1 MFLDR
6 AWIGTDGKENA
17 RMSELLNRRDTLRF
31 GGIGAA
37 GVLPLAAASPAGATT
52 RSGTRRGNHQGPAF
66 DVTRYGAR
74 GDGRTIDSPAINRAI
89 DAAAKAGG
97 GTVVFP
103 AGTYAS
109 YSVRLKSNV
118 TLHLDRGAT
127 LLAAEPRRGVGFD
140 DPGEGAGNPY
150 QDFGHSHWRA
160 SLIWGE
166 GLENIGIRGPGWI
179 DGASLVRNMSADS
192 PRGTGDKAI
201 ALKLC
206 RNVVIADLTIVR
218 GGHLSILPT
227 GVDNLTIHN
236 VKIDTIRDG
245 INVDCC
251 RNVRISDCTVNTHGD
266 DAIVLKSS
274 YALGSAR
281 ATENVTIADTMVSGY
296 DVGTLIAGTYGRS
309 DPAAADRDG
318 PTGRIKFGT
327 ESNGGFRN
335 IAISNMIFERCRG
348 LALETVDGGLLED
361 VTISN
366 ITMRDVSNT
375 PFFLRLGARM
385 RGPAGREIGRLRRI
399 SISDVTVHNSDPRYP
414 SMIVGLP
421 GHDVEDVRISNVRIH
436 MRGGL
441 SMREAAE
448 QPGELINT
456 FFAEPGA
463 REPFAVPDRPT
474 AYPEPSM
481 FGILPAWA
489 FYIRHARGV
498 QLDNVH
504 VGFENADTRPAVV
517 VEDVRDA
524 EFRHSRVQK
533 AEGAPTF
540 VLRNVTDFTVHQCR
554 PVDDVRIPGHVDQR
568 EI

>member
-1 MFLDR
+1 MP
-6 AWIGTDGKENA
+6 
-17 RMSELLNRRDTLRF
+17 NRRDALRGVAGAAAGGGLALSATGTASAAPGGPGPGPFFDVRRF
-31 GGIGAA
+31 GAK
-37 GVLPLAAASPAGATT
+37 
-52 RSGTRRGNHQGPAF
+52 
-66 DVTRYGAR
+66 
-74 GDGRTIDSPAINRAI
+74 GDGSTIDSPAVNRAVE
-89 DAAAKAGG
+89 AAARDG
-97 GTVVFP
+97 GTVFFP

-109 YSVRLKSNV
+109 YSVRLRSNV
-118 TLHLDRGAT
+118 TLHLDRGAR
-127 LLAAEPRRGVGFD
+127 LLAAEPRNGHGFD

-166 GLENIGIRGPGWI
+166 ELENIGIEGPGVI
-179 DGASLVRNMSADS
+179 DGAALVRNMSPQS
-192 PRGTGDKAI
+192 PPGTGDKAI

-206 RNVVIADLTIVR
+206 RNVVIRDVTIVR

-236 VKIDTIRDG
+236 VRIDTIRDG

-274 YALGSAR
+274 FALGFPR
-281 ATENVTIADTMVSGY
+281 ATENVTIADSMVSGY
-296 DVGTLIAGTYGRS
+296 DVGTLIDGTYGRE

-335 IAISNMIFERCRG
+335 IAISNVIFERCRG

-385 RGPAGREIGRLRRI
+385 RGPAGREIGKLRRI
-399 SISDVTVHNSDPRYP
+399 NISDVTVYNADPRYP

-421 GHDVEDVRISNVRIH
+421 GHDVEDVRISNVRVH

-441 SMREAAE
+441 SMTEAAE
-448 QPGELINT
+448 QPPDLINT

-463 REPFAVPDRPT
+463 REPYAVPDRPQ

-489 FYIRHARGV
+489 LYVRHATGI
-498 QLDNVH
+498 QLDNVDLR
-504 VGFENADTRPAVV
+504 FERPDTRPAIVL
-517 VEDVRDA
+517 EDVRDA
-524 EFRHSRVQK
+524 EFHHVRLHK
-533 AEGAPTF
+533 ADGAPTF
-540 VLRNVTDFTVHQCR
+540 VLHDVTDFALHQGR
-554 PVDDVRIPGHVDQR
+554 PVTEARIPGNVAH
-568 EI
+568 EEL

>member
-1 MFLDR
+1 
-6 AWIGTDGKENA
+6 
-17 RMSELLNRRDTLRF
+17 MSEPRNRRAALRL
-31 GGIGAA
+31 GATGAA
-37 GVLPLAAASPAGATT
+37 AGGLTLAAAGPAAATT
-52 RSGTRRGNHQGPAF
+52 PHDGPFF
-66 DVTRYGAR
+66 DVRRYGAR

-89 DAAAKAGG
+89 AAAARAG
-97 GTVVFP
+97 GTVFFP

-109 YSVRLKSNV
+109 YSVRLRSNV

-127 LLAAEPRRGVGFD
+127 LLAAAPRDGRGFD

-160 SLIWGE
+160 SLVWGE
-166 GLENIGIRGPGWI
+166 ELENIGITGHGRI
-179 DGASLVRNMSADS
+179 DGAALVRNMTPDS
-192 PRGTGDKAI
+192 PPGTGDKAI

-206 RNVVIADLTIVR
+206 RNVMIRDITIVR

-227 GVDNLTIHN
+227 GVDNLTIHG
-236 VKIDTIRDG
+236 VTIDTVRDG

-274 YALGSAR
+274 YALGFAR

-296 DVGTLIAGTYGRS
+296 DVGTLVTGGYGRE

-335 IAISNMIFERCRG
+335 IAISNVIFERCRG

-366 ITMRDVSNT
+366 ITMRDVSNA

-385 RGPAGREIGRLRRI
+385 RGPAGREIGELRRI
-399 SISDVTVHNSDPRYP
+399 SISDVTVHNADPRYP

-421 GHDVEDVRISNVRIH
+421 GHDVTDVRVSNVRVH

-448 QPGELINT
+448 QPPELINT

-463 REPFAVPDRPT
+463 REPYAVPDRPQ

-489 FYIRHARGV
+489 FYIRHATGV
-498 QLDNVH
+498 RLDNVD
-504 VGFENADTRPAVV
+504 VRFAESDTRPAVV
-517 VEDVRDA
+517 LDDVRDA
-524 EFRHSRVQK
+524 EFHHVRATK

-540 VLRNVTDFTVHQCR
+540 VLREVTDFALHQGR
-554 PVDDVRIPGHVDQR
+554 PVPEARIPGHVTQQ
-568 EI
+568 EL

>member
-1 MFLDR
+1 
-6 AWIGTDGKENA
+6 
-17 RMSELLNRRDTLRF
+17 MSNRRDALRF
-31 GGIGAA
+31 GA
-37 GVLPLAAASPAGATT
+37 VTAAASGLTLAGAATADADPHT
-52 RSGTRRGNHQGPAF
+52 ASWY
-66 DVTRYGAR
+66 DVRKFGAR

-89 DAAAKAGG
+89 DAAAARG
-97 GTVVFP
+97 GTVHFP

-118 TLHLDRGAT
+118 SLHLGQGAT
-127 LLAAEPRRGVGFD
+127 LLAAEPRNGAGFD
-140 DPGEGAGNPY
+140 PPGDGAGNPY

-166 GLENIGIRGPGWI
+166 GLENIGIGGPGRI
-179 DGASLVRNMSADS
+179 DGATLVRNMTPDS
-192 PRGTGDKAI
+192 PAGTGDKAI

-206 RNVVIADLTIVR
+206 RNVVIRDLTIVR

-245 INVDCC
+245 INVDSC

-274 YALGSAR
+274 YALGFAR
-281 ATENVTIADTMVSGY
+281 PTENVTIADSMVSGY
-296 DVGTLIAGTYGRS
+296 DVGTLIDGTYDRD
-309 DPAAADRDG
+309 DPAAADHDG

-335 IAISNMIFERCRG
+335 IAISNVIFERCRG

-361 VTISN
+361 ITISN
-366 ITMRDVSNT
+366 ITMRDVSNA
-375 PFFLRLGARM
+375 PFFLRIGARM
-385 RGPAGREIGRLRRI
+385 RGPAGVPVGSLRRV
-399 SISDVTVHNSDPRYP
+399 SISDVTVHNADPRYP

-421 GHDVEDVRISNVRIH
+421 GHDVEDVRISNVRVH

-441 SMREAAE
+441 SMVEAAA
-448 QPGELINT
+448 QPPELINT

-463 REPFAVPDRPT
+463 REPYAVPDRPQ

-489 FYIRHARGV
+489 FYVRHATGV
-498 QLDNVH
+498 QLDNVDCR
-504 VGFENADTRPAVV
+504 FEAPDARPAVV
-517 VEDVRDA
+517 LDDVRDA
-524 EFRHSRVQK
+524 EFHHVRMAK
-533 AEGAPTF
+533 ADSAPTF
-540 VLRNVTDFTVHQCR
+540 VLRNVTDFALHQGR
-554 PVDDVRIPGHVDQR
+554 PVDEVRIPGHV
-568 EI
+568 ESFTV

>member
-1 MFLDR
+1 
-6 AWIGTDGKENA
+6 
-17 RMSELLNRRDTLRF
+17 MSSSRRTALRL
-31 GGIGAA
+31 GVVGAA
-37 GVLPLAAASPAGATT
+37 VPLAMSATPAEASPL
-52 RSGTRRGNHQGPAF
+52 SF
-66 DVTRYGAR
+66 DVRKYGAK
-74 GDGRTIDSPAINRAI
+74 GDGVTIDSPAINRAI
-89 DAAAKAGG
+89 TAASAGG
-97 GTVVFP
+97 GTVYFP
-103 AGTYAS
+103 PGTYAS

-118 TLHLDRGAT
+118 TLHLDQGAT
-127 LLAAEPRRGVGFD
+127 LLAAAPRGGKGFD
-140 DPGEGAGNPY
+140 PPGDGAGNPY

-166 GLENIGIRGPGWI
+166 NLHDIGITGQGRI
-179 DGASLVRNMSADS
+179 DGAALVRNMSADS
-192 PRGTGDKAI
+192 PPGTGDKAI

-206 RNVVIADLTIVR
+206 RNVVIRDVTIVR

-236 VKIDTIRDG
+236 VRIDTIRDG
-245 INVDCC
+245 INIDCC

-274 YALGSAR
+274 YALGTPR
-281 ATENVTIADTMVSGY
+281 PTENVTIADTMVSGY
-296 DVGTLIAGTYGRS
+296 DVGTLIDGTYGRE
-309 DPAAADRDG
+309 DPVATDQDG

-335 IAISNMIFERCRG
+335 IAISNMIFDRCRG

-375 PFFLRLGARM
+375 PFFLRIGARM
-385 RGPAGREIGRLRRI
+385 RGPANREIGKLRRI
-399 SISDVTVHNSDPRYP
+399 TISDVTVHNADPRYP
-414 SMIVGLP
+414 SMIIGLP

-448 QPGELINT
+448 QPANLINT

-463 REPFAVPDRPT
+463 REPYAVPDRPT

-489 FYIRHARGV
+489 FYIRHATGV
-498 QLDNVH
+498 RLDNVTAR
-504 VGFENADTRPAVV
+504 FEAPDTRPAVV
-517 VEDVRDA
+517 LDDVRDA
-524 EFRHSRVQK
+524 SFDHVRLAK
-533 AEGAPTF
+533 AEGSPTF
-540 VLRNVTDFTVHQCR
+540 VLRNVTDFALHRGR
-554 PVDDVRIPGHVDQR
+554 PVAEASFPEHVDN
-568 EI
+568 EEL

>member
-1 MFLDR
+1 
-6 AWIGTDGKENA
+6 
-17 RMSELLNRRDTLRF
+17 MS
-31 GGIGAA
+31 
-37 GVLPLAAASPAGATT
+37 
-52 RSGTRRGNHQGPAF
+52 GPFF
-66 DVTRYGAR
+66 DVTRYGAK
-74 GDGRTIDSPAINRAI
+74 GDGRTIDSPAINRAV

-97 GTVVFP
+97 TVFFP

-109 YSVRLKSNV
+109 YSVRLRSNV

-127 LLAAEPRRGVGFD
+127 LLAAAPRDGVGFD
-140 DPGEGAGNPY
+140 PPGDGAGNPY

-166 GLENIGIRGPGWI
+166 GLENIGIGGPGRI
-179 DGASLVRNMSADS
+179 DGAALVRNMTPDS
-192 PRGTGDKAI
+192 PPGTGDKAI

-206 RNVVIADLTIVR
+206 RNVVIRDLTIVR

-236 VKIDTIRDG
+236 LRIDTIRDG
-245 INVDCC
+245 INIDCC

-274 YALGSAR
+274 YALGFAR

-296 DVGTLIAGTYGRS
+296 DVGTLIDGTYGREH
-309 DPAAADRDG
+309 PAAADRDG

-335 IAISNMIFERCRG
+335 IAISNVIFERCRG

-366 ITMRDVSNT
+366 VTMRDVSNT

-385 RGPAGREIGRLRRI
+385 RGPAGREIGKLRRI
-399 SISDVTVHNSDPRYP
+399 SISDVTVYNADPRYP

-421 GHDVEDVRISNVRIH
+421 GHDVEDVRISNVRVH

-441 SMREAAE
+441 SMTEAAS
-448 QPGELINT
+448 QPADLINT

-463 REPFAVPDRPT
+463 REPFAVPDRPQ

-489 FYIRHARGV
+489 FYIRHATGV
-498 QLDNVH
+498 QLDNVD
-504 VGFENADTRPAVV
+504 VRFEQPDTRPAVV
-517 VEDVRDA
+517 LDDVRDA
-524 EFRHSRVQK
+524 EFHHVRLAK
-533 AEGAPTF
+533 AEGAPMF
-540 VLRNVTDFTVHQCR
+540 VLRDVTDFALHQGR
-554 PVDDVRIPGHVDQR
+554 PVAEVRIPGHVAHQ

>member
-1 MFLDR
+1 
-6 AWIGTDGKENA
+6 
-17 RMSELLNRRDTLRF
+17 MSHRPTRRDALRF
-31 GGIGAA
+31 GAVGAA
-37 GVLPLAAASPAGATT
+37 GGVLPLAVASPAVAAPPEPERG
-52 RSGTRRGNHQGPAF
+52 SRRGPYF
-66 DVTRYGAR
+66 DVMMYGAR
-74 GDGRTIDSPAINRAI
+74 GDGETIDSPAINRAI
-89 DAAAKAGG
+89 EAAAAAGG
-97 GTVVFP
+97 GTVFFP

-109 YSVRLKSNV
+109 YSLRLKSNI
-118 TLHLDRGAT
+118 TLHLDHGAT
-127 LLAAEPRRGVGFD
+127 LLAAEPKDGEGFD

-166 GLENIGIRGPGWI
+166 ELENICISGPGRI
-179 DGASLVRNMSADS
+179 DGASLVRSMSGNS
-192 PRGTGDKAI
+192 PAGTGDKSI

-206 RNVVIADLTIVR
+206 RNVVIRDLTIVR

-236 VKIDTIRDG
+236 VRIDTIRDG

-251 RNVRISDCTVNTHGD
+251 RNVRISDCTINTHGD

-274 YALGSAR
+274 YALGFAR

-296 DVGTLIAGTYGRS
+296 DVGTAINGTYERN

-335 IAISNMIFERCRG
+335 IAISNVIFERCRG

-361 VTISN
+361 ITVSN
-366 ITMRDVSNT
+366 VTMRDVSNA

-385 RGPAGREIGRLRRI
+385 RGPEDLQVGKLRRVN
-399 SISDVTVHNSDPRYP
+399 ISDVTVHNADPRYP

-448 QPGELINT
+448 QPAELINT

-463 REPFAVPDRPT
+463 REPYAVPDRPE

-489 FYIRHARGV
+489 FYVRHATGV
-498 QLDNVH
+498 QFDNVQAR
-504 VGFENADTRPAVV
+504 FAETDTRPAVV
-517 VEDVRDA
+517 LEDVRDA
-524 EFRHSRVQK
+524 EFHHARLQK
-533 AEGAPTF
+533 AADTPTF
-540 VLRNVTDFTVHQCR
+540 VLRDVTDFAVHQTR
-554 PVDDVRIPGHVDQR
+554 PVGDIRITEHVESR

>member
-1 MFLDR
+1 MPSGPD
-6 AWIGTDGKENA
+6 
-17 RMSELLNRRDTLRF
+17 RRDALRL
-31 GGIGAA
+31 GVAGAA
-37 GVLPLAAASPAGATT
+37 VGGLAMSGAGAVSAAP
-52 RSGTRRGNHQGPAF
+52 RHRGPFF
-66 DVTRYGAR
+66 DVREFGAK
-74 GDGRTIDSPAINRAI
+74 GDGRTIDSPAINRAVE
-89 DAAAKAGG
+89 AAARNG
-97 GTVVFP
+97 GTVLFP

-109 YSVRLKSNV
+109 YSVRLRSNV
-118 TLHLDRGAT
+118 TLHLDRGAC
-127 LLAAEPRRGVGFD
+127 LLAAPPSDGQGFD
-140 DPGEGAGNPY
+140 DPGDGAGNPF

-166 GLENIGIRGPGWI
+166 ELTDIEISGPGLI
-179 DGASLVRNMSADS
+179 DGAALVRNMSPQS
-192 PRGTGDKAI
+192 PPGTGDKAI

-206 RNVVIADLTIVR
+206 RNVVIRDLTIVR

-236 VKIDTIRDG
+236 VRIDTIRDG
-245 INVDCC
+245 INIDCC

-274 YALGSAR
+274 YALGFAR
-281 ATENVTIADTMVSGY
+281 ATENVTIADTMVSGF
-296 DVGTLIAGTYGRS
+296 DVGTLLDGRYGRE
-309 DPAAADRDG
+309 DPVAADRDG

-361 VTISN
+361 VTINN

-375 PFFLRLGARM
+375 PLFLRLGARM
-385 RGPAGREIGRLRRI
+385 RGPAGREIGKLRRI
-399 SISDVTVHNSDPRYP
+399 SISDVTVHNADPRYP
-414 SMIVGLP
+414 SMIIGLP
-421 GHDVEDVRISNVRIH
+421 GHDIEDVRISDVRVH

-441 SMREAAE
+441 SMTEAAG
-448 QPGELINT
+448 QPPELINT

-463 REPFAVPDRPT
+463 REPFAVPDRPQ

-489 FYIRHARGV
+489 FYLRHVTGV
-498 QLDNVH
+498 ALDNVDCR
-504 VGFENADTRPAVV
+504 FERPDTRPAVV
-517 VEDVRDA
+517 LDDVRDA
-524 EFRHSRVQK
+524 EFHHVRLHK

-540 VLRNVTDFTVHQCR
+540 VLRDVTDFAVHQSR
-554 PVDDVRIPGHVDQR
+554 PVADERIPGHVDHR
-568 EI
+568 EL

>member
-1 MFLDR
+1 MPR
-6 AWIGTDGKENA
+6 
-17 RMSELLNRRDTLRF
+17 SRRDALRL
-31 GGIGAA
+31 GAMGAA
-37 GVLPLAAASPAGATT
+37 GGGLAVTGAAPAGAEPVGADAAGTS
-52 RSGTRRGNHQGPAF
+52 SGPWF
-66 DVTRYGAR
+66 DVRRFGAR
-74 GDGRTIDSPAINRAI
+74 GDGRTIDSPAINRAV
-89 DAAAKAGG
+89 DAAAAHGG
-97 GTVVFP
+97 GTVFFP
-103 AGTYAS
+103 PGTYAS

-118 TLHLDRGAT
+118 SLHIGHAAT
-127 LLAAEPRRGVGFD
+127 LLAAEPRDGAGFD
-140 DPGEGAGNPY
+140 PPGEGAGNPY

-166 GLENIGIRGPGWI
+166 GLENIGIGGPGRI
-179 DGASLVRNMSADS
+179 DGASLVRNMTPDS
-192 PRGTGDKAI
+192 PPGTGDKAI

-206 RNVVIADLTIVR
+206 RNVVIHDLTIVR

-227 GVDNLTIHN
+227 GVDNLTIHHL
-236 VKIDTIRDG
+236 KIDTSRDG

-274 YALGSAR
+274 FALGFAR

-296 DVGTLIAGTYGRS
+296 DVGTLIGGTFGRD
-309 DPAAADRDG
+309 DPAAPDRDG
-318 PTGRIKFGT
+318 PTGRVKFGT

-366 ITMRDVSNT
+366 VTMRDVSNA
-375 PFFLRLGARM
+375 PFFLRIGARL
-385 RGPAGREIGRLRRI
+385 RGPAGTGVGALRRV
-399 SISDVTVHNSDPRYP
+399 SISDVTVHNADPRYP

-436 MRGGL
+436 TRGGL
-441 SMREAAE
+441 SMVAAAE
-448 QPGELINT
+448 QPPELINT

-463 REPFAVPDRPT
+463 RAPYAVPDRPA

-489 FYIRHARGV
+489 FYVRHATG
-498 QLDNVH
+498 VH
-504 VGFENADTRPAVV
+504 VTDVDVRFAEPDTRPAVV
-517 VEDVRDA
+517 LDDVRDA
-524 EFRHSRVQK
+524 DFHHVRM
-533 AEGAPTF
+533 AEADGAPTF
-540 VLRNVTDFTVHQCR
+540 VLRDVTDFTLHQGR
-554 PVDDVRIPGHVDQR
+554 PVGEARVEGHVDHH

>member
-1 MFLDR
+1 MSP
-6 AWIGTDGKENA
+6 DG
-17 RMSELLNRRDTLRF
+17 
-31 GGIGAA
+31 
-37 GVLPLAAASPAGATT
+37 
-52 RSGTRRGNHQGPAF
+52 RGPYF
-66 DVTRYGAR
+66 DVREYGAR
-74 GDGRTIDSPAINRAI
+74 GDGKTIDSPAINRAI
-89 DAAAKAGG
+89 DAAAAAGG
-97 GTVVFP
+97 GTVHFP

-109 YSVRLKSNV
+109 YSVRLRSNI
-118 TLHLDRGAT
+118 TLHLDHGAT
-127 LLAAEPRRGVGFD
+127 LLAAEPVNGAGFD

-166 GLENIGIRGPGWI
+166 GLENLRICGPGRI
-179 DGASLVRNMSADS
+179 DGAALVRNMEPGS
-192 PRGTGDKAI
+192 PPGTGDKAI

-206 RNVVIADLTIVR
+206 RNVVIQDVTIVR

-227 GVDNLTIHN
+227 GVDNLSVLN
-236 VKIDTIRDG
+236 VRIDTVRDG

-274 YALGSAR
+274 YALGFPR

-296 DVGTLIAGTYGRS
+296 DVGTLVDGTYGRE

-335 IAISNMIFERCRG
+335 IAISNVIFERCRG
-348 LALETVDGGLLED
+348 FALETVDGGLLED

-385 RGPAGREIGRLRRI
+385 RGPAGVPAGSLRRI
-399 SISDVTVHNSDPRYP
+399 SISDVIVHNADPRYP
-414 SMIVGLP
+414 SMIMGLP
-421 GHDVEDVRISNVRIH
+421 GHPVEDVRISNVRVH
-436 MRGGL
+436 LRGGL
-441 SMREAAE
+441 SMTEAAE
-448 QPGELINT
+448 QPPHLINT

-463 REPFAVPDRPT
+463 REPYAVPEREQ

-489 FYIRHARGV
+489 FYVRHANGV
-498 QLDNVH
+498 QFDNIDLR
-504 VGFENADTRPAVV
+504 FEQPDRRPAVV
-517 VEDVRDA
+517 LEDVHDA
-524 EFRHSRVQK
+524 EFHHVRLAK
-533 AEGAPTF
+533 AEGVPTF
-540 VLRNVTDFTVHQCR
+540 VLRGVTDFAVRQGR
-554 PVDDVRIPGHVDQR
+554 PVDEVRLPGYVDRQ
-568 EI
+568 EF

>member
-1 MFLDR
+1 MTR
-6 AWIGTDGKENA
+6 
-17 RMSELLNRRDTLRF
+17 SSNRRDALRF
-31 GGIGAA
+31 GVVAAA
-37 GVLPLAAASPAGATT
+37 GVLPLAGASAANAATPAAAGP
-52 RSGTRRGNHQGPAF
+52 RPGNPHGPYLE
-66 DVTRYGAR
+66 VTAYGAK
-74 GDGRTIDSPAINRAI
+74 GDGTTVDSPAINRAI
-89 DAAAKAGG
+89 EAAAAAGG
-97 GTVVFP
+97 GTVYFP

-109 YSVRLKSNV
+109 YSVRLKSNI
-118 TLHLDRGAT
+118 TLLLDHGAT
-127 LLAAEPRRGVGFD
+127 LLAAAPKDGVGFD
-140 DPGEGAGNPY
+140 DPGDGAGNPY

-166 GLENIGIRGPGWI
+166 GLENVCVQGPGRI
-179 DGASLVRNMSADS
+179 DGAALVRNMSANS
-192 PRGTGDKAI
+192 PAGTGDKAI

-206 RNVVIADLTIVR
+206 RNVVIRDLTIIR

-236 VKIDTIRDG
+236 VRIDTIRDG
-245 INVDCC
+245 INVDSC
-251 RNVRISDCTVNTHGD
+251 RNVRISDCTINTHGD

-274 YALGSAR
+274 YALGFAR
-281 ATENVTIADTMVSGY
+281 PTENVTIADTMVSGY
-296 DVGTLIAGTYGRS
+296 DVGTVVDGTYGRD

-318 PTGRIKFGT
+318 PTGRIKCGT

-335 IAISNMIFERCRG
+335 IAISNVIFERCRG

-361 VTISN
+361 ITISN
-366 ITMRDVSNT
+366 VTMRDVSNA
-375 PFFLRLGARM
+375 PIFLRLGARM
-385 RGPAGREIGRLRRI
+385 RGPAGVDVGKLRRI
-399 SISDVTVHNSDPRYP
+399 SISDVTVHNADPRYP

-441 SMREAAE
+441 SMAEAAA
-448 QPGELINT
+448 QPANLINT

-463 REPFAVPDRPT
+463 REPYAVPDRPQ

-489 FYIRHARGV
+489 FYVRHATGV
-498 QLDNVH
+498 QLNNVDAR
-504 VGFENADTRPAVV
+504 FERPDTRPAVV
-517 VEDVRDA
+517 LEDVRDA
-524 EFRHSRVQK
+524 EFHHVRLQK

-540 VLRNVTDFTVHQCR
+540 VLRNVTDFALHQGR
-554 PVDDVRIPGHVDQR
+554 PVEDVRIPDHVDVR

>member
-1 MFLDR
+1 MP
-6 AWIGTDGKENA
+6 KS
-17 RMSELLNRRDTLRF
+17 MSRRDTLRY
-31 GGIGAA
+31 GTAGAA
-37 GVLPLAAASPAGATT
+37 AVALPVGGAASTAHAGPTAPDT
-52 RSGTRRGNHQGPAF
+52 RGPSGQYF
-66 DVTRYGAR
+66 DVRRFGAR
-74 GDGRTIDSPAINRAI
+74 GDGERIDSPAINRAI
-89 DAAAKAGG
+89 EAASAAGG
-97 GTVVFP
+97 GTVYFP

-109 YSVRLKSNV
+109 YSVRLKSNIE
-118 TLHLDRGAT
+118 LYLDKGAS
-127 LLAAEPRRGVGFD
+127 LLGAAPANGVGYD

-166 GLENIGIRGPGWI
+166 ELENIGIRGPGVI
-179 DGASLVRNMSADS
+179 DGQSLVRSMS
-192 PRGTGDKAI
+192 PRSPKGTGDKAI

-206 RNVVIADLTIVR
+206 RNVVIQDITIVR
-218 GGHLSILPT
+218 GGHLTILPT

-274 YALGSAR
+274 FALGFAR
-281 ATENVTIADTMVSGY
+281 PTENVTIADSMVSGY
-296 DVGTLIAGTYGRS
+296 DVGTLIDGTYERE
-309 DPAAADRDG
+309 DPSAADRDG

-335 IAISNMIFERCRG
+335 IAISNVIFERCRG
-348 LALETVDGGLLED
+348 IALETVDGGLLED
-361 VTISN
+361 ITISN

-385 RGPAGREIGRLRRI
+385 RGPDDLEIGKLRRI
-399 SISDVTVHNSDPRYP
+399 SISNVIVQNADPRYP
-414 SMIVGLP
+414 SMIMGLP
-421 GHDVEDVRISNVRIH
+421 GHDIEDVRISNVRIY

-441 SMREAAE
+441 SMQEAAD
-448 QPGELINT
+448 QPADLINT

-463 REPFAVPDRPT
+463 REPYAVPERAE
-474 AYPEPSM
+474 AYPEPAM

-489 FYIRHARGV
+489 FYVRHAKDIDM
-498 QLDNVH
+498 DNVE
-504 VGFENADTRPAVV
+504 VVFTEQDTRPAVV
-517 VEDVRDA
+517 LEDVDGVDV
-524 EFRHSRVQK
+524 HRVRLAK

-540 VLRNVTDFTVHQCR
+540 VLRSVTDFAAHQCQ
-554 PVDDVRIPGHVDQR
+554 PVEDIEIPDSGEHR
-568 EI
+568 EL

>member
-1 MFLDR
+1 MPGGPD
-6 AWIGTDGKENA
+6 
-17 RMSELLNRRDTLRF
+17 RRDALRL
-31 GGIGAA
+31 GVAGAA
-37 GVLPLAAASPAGATT
+37 VGGLAMSGAGVASAAP
-52 RSGTRRGNHQGPAF
+52 RHHGPFF
-66 DVTRYGAR
+66 DVREFGAK
-74 GDGRTIDSPAINRAI
+74 GDGRTIDSPAINRAVE
-89 DAAAKAGG
+89 AAAREG
-97 GTVVFP
+97 GTVLFP

-109 YSVRLKSNV
+109 YSVRLRTNV
-118 TLHLDRGAT
+118 TLRLDRGAC
-127 LLAAEPRRGVGFD
+127 LLAAPPGDGQGFD
-140 DPGEGAGNPY
+140 DPGDGAGNPF

-166 GLENIGIRGPGWI
+166 ELTDIEISGPGLI
-179 DGASLVRNMSADS
+179 DGAALVRNMSPQS
-192 PRGTGDKAI
+192 PPGTGDKAI

-206 RNVVIADLTIVR
+206 RNVVIRDLTIVR

-236 VKIDTIRDG
+236 VRIDTIRDG

-274 YALGSAR
+274 YALGFAR
-281 ATENVTIADTMVSGY
+281 ATENVTIADTMVSGF
-296 DVGTLIAGTYGRS
+296 DVGTLVDGEYGRD
-309 DPAAADRDG
+309 DPVAADRDG

-361 VTISN
+361 VTITN
-366 ITMRDVSNT
+366 VTMRDVSNT
-375 PFFLRLGARM
+375 PLFLRLGARM
-385 RGPAGREIGRLRRI
+385 RGPTGREIGKLRRI
-399 SISDVTVHNSDPRYP
+399 SISGVTVHNADPRYP
-414 SMIVGLP
+414 SMIIGLP

-441 SMREAAE
+441 SMTEAAE
-448 QPGELINT
+448 QPPELINT

-463 REPFAVPDRPT
+463 RDPFAVPDRPQ

-489 FYIRHARGV
+489 FYLRHITGLA
-498 QLDNVH
+498 LHNVTCR
-504 VGFENADTRPAVV
+504 FEQPDTRPAVV
-517 VEDVRDA
+517 LDDVRDA
-524 EFRHSRVQK
+524 EFHHVRLHK
-533 AEGAPTF
+533 ADNAPTF
-540 VLRNVTDFTVHQCR
+540 VLRDVTDFTVHQSR
-554 PVDDVRIPGHVDQR
+554 PVTDERIPGHIHHR
-568 EI
+568 EF

>member
-1 MFLDR
+1 M
-6 AWIGTDGKENA
+6 
-17 RMSELLNRRDTLRF
+17 LRLGVA
-31 GGIGAA
+31 GGAGGA
-37 GVLPLAAASPAGATT
+37 LPLAVASPAEAAAQPG
-52 RSGTRRGNHQGPAF
+52 RPQGPWF

-89 DAAAKAGG
+89 EAAAKGGG
-97 GTVVFP
+97 GTVYFP
-103 AGTYAS
+103 AGTFAS
-109 YSVRLKSNV
+109 YSVRLKSNI
-118 TLHLDRGAT
+118 TLYLDHGAT
-127 LLAAEPRRGVGFD
+127 LLAASPRGGAGFD
-140 DPGEGAGNPY
+140 DPGEGAGNAY

-166 GLENIGIRGPGWI
+166 GLENICVSGPGRI
-179 DGASLVRNMSADS
+179 DGAALVRNMSADS

-206 RNVVIADLTIVR
+206 RNVVIRDVTIVR

-236 VKIDTIRDG
+236 VRIDTVRDG

-274 YALGSAR
+274 YALGFAR
-281 ATENVTIADTMVSGY
+281 ATENVTIADSMVSGY
-296 DVGTLIAGTYGRS
+296 DVGTVVEGTFGRS

-335 IAISNMIFERCRG
+335 IAISNVIFERCRG

-366 ITMRDVSNT
+366 ITMRQVSNA

-385 RGPAGREIGRLRRI
+385 RGPAGAEVGRLRRI
-399 SISDVTVHNSDPRYP
+399 SISDVTVRDADPRYP
-414 SMIVGLP
+414 SMIIGLP
-421 GHDVEDVRISNVRIH
+421 GHEIEDVRISNVRIH

-448 QPGELINT
+448 QPENLINT

-463 REPFAVPDRPT
+463 REPYAVPERPN

-498 QLDNVH
+498 SIDNVQAR
-504 VGFENADTRPAVV
+504 FEKPDTRPSVV
-517 VEDVRDA
+517 LEDVEDADFHHVRW
-524 EFRHSRVQK
+524 QK
-533 AEGAPTF
+533 AEGAPTY
-540 VLRNVTDFTVHQCR
+540 VLRDVTDFAVHQGR
-554 PVDDVRIPGHVDQR
+554 PVEEVRLPGHVETR
-568 EI
+568 EL

>member
-1 MFLDR
+1 M
-6 AWIGTDGKENA
+6 W
-17 RMSELLNRRDTLRF
+17 
-31 GGIGAA
+31 
-37 GVLPLAAASPAGATT
+37 
-52 RSGTRRGNHQGPAF
+52 F
-66 DVTRYGAR
+66 DVTRFGAR

-89 DAAAKAGG
+89 DAAAARG
-97 GTVVFP
+97 GTVYFP

-109 YSVRLKSNV
+109 YSLRLKSNV
-118 TLHLDRGAT
+118 TLHVGQGAT
-127 LLAAEPRRGVGFD
+127 LLAAAGNGFD

-166 GLENIGIRGPGWI
+166 GLSDIGIEGPGRI
-179 DGASLVRNMSADS
+179 DGAALVRNMTPDS
-192 PRGTGDKAI
+192 PPGTGDKAI

-206 RNVVIADLTIVR
+206 RNVVIRDITIVR

-236 VKIDTIRDG
+236 VRIDTIRDG

-274 YALGSAR
+274 YALGFAR
-281 ATENVTIADTMVSGY
+281 PTENVTIADSMVSGY
-296 DVGTLIAGTYGRS
+296 DVGTVVDGTYSRE
-309 DPAAADRDG
+309 DPVAADRDG
-318 PTGRIKFGT
+318 PTGRVKFGT

-335 IAISNMIFERCRG
+335 IAISNVIFDRCRG

-361 VTISN
+361 VTIDN
-366 ITMRDVSNT
+366 ITMRDVSNA
-375 PFFLRLGARM
+375 PIFLRIGARL
-385 RGPAGREIGRLRRI
+385 RGPAGVPVGRLRRV
-399 SISDVTVHNSDPRYP
+399 SISNVTVHNADPRYP

-421 GHDVEDVRISNVRIH
+421 GHDVEDIRISDVRIH

-441 SMREAAE
+441 SMVEAAE
-448 QPGELINT
+448 QPPELINT

-463 REPFAVPDRPT
+463 REPYAVPDRPT

-489 FYIRHARGV
+489 FYLRHATGV
-498 QLDNVH
+498 QLTTVDCV
-504 VGFENADTRPAVV
+504 FAEEDTRPAIVLD
-517 VEDVRDA
+517 DVRDA
-524 EFRHSRVQK
+524 DFHHVRLAK
-533 AEGAPTF
+533 AAGAPTF
-540 VLRNVTDFTVHQCR
+540 VLRDVTDFTLHHSR
-554 PVDDVRIPGHVDQR
+554 PVAEAQLPGPVEHQ
-568 EI
+568 EL

>member
-1 MFLDR
+1 
-6 AWIGTDGKENA
+6 
-17 RMSELLNRRDTLRF
+17 MSGAPDRRDALRAGGRPGPFYDVRRF
-31 GGIGAA
+31 GAK
-37 GVLPLAAASPAGATT
+37 
-52 RSGTRRGNHQGPAF
+52 
-66 DVTRYGAR
+66 
-74 GDGRTIDSPAINRAI
+74 GDGSTIDSPAVNRAI
-89 DAAAKAGG
+89 EAAARAG
-97 GTVVFP
+97 GTVFFP

-109 YSVRLKSNV
+109 YSVRLRSNV
-118 TLHLDRGAT
+118 TLHLDRGAR
-127 LLAAEPRRGVGFD
+127 LLAAEPSNGKGFD

-166 GLENIGIRGPGWI
+166 ALENIGIHGPGVI
-179 DGASLVRNMSADS
+179 DGAALVRNMSPES
-192 PRGTGDKAI
+192 PPGTGDKAI
-201 ALKLC
+201 ALRLC
-206 RNVVIADLTIVR
+206 RNVVIKDITIVR

-236 VKIDTIRDG
+236 VRIDTIRDG

-274 YALGSAR
+274 YALGFPR
-281 ATENVTIADTMVSGY
+281 ATENVTIADSMVSGY
-296 DVGTLIAGTYGRS
+296 DVGTLIDGTYGRE

-335 IAISNMIFERCRG
+335 IAISNMVFDRCRG

-385 RGPAGREIGRLRRI
+385 RGPAGREIGKLRRI

-421 GHDVEDVRISNVRIH
+421 GHDVEDVRISNVRVH
-436 MRGGL
+436 VRGGL
-441 SMREAAE
+441 SMAEAAE
-448 QPGELINT
+448 QPLDLINT
-456 FFAEPGA
+456 FFAEAGA
-463 REPFAVPDRPT
+463 REPYAVPDRPQ

-489 FYIRHARGV
+489 FYLRHVTGV
-498 QLDNVH
+498 QLDNVD
-504 VGFENADTRPAVV
+504 VRFDRPDTRPAVV
-517 VEDVRDA
+517 LDDVRDA
-524 EFRHSRVQK
+524 EFSHLRLHK
-533 AEGAPTF
+533 AAGAPTF
-540 VLRNVTDFTVHQCR
+540 VLRDVTDFALHQGR
-554 PVDDVRIPGHVDQR
+554 PVAEARIPGHVTYH
-568 EI
+568 EL